1 MPSCNV
7 LTVARDLKD
16 NIAKYDNCVFE
27 IHV

>member
-16 NIAKYDNCVFE
+16 NNAKYDNCVFE